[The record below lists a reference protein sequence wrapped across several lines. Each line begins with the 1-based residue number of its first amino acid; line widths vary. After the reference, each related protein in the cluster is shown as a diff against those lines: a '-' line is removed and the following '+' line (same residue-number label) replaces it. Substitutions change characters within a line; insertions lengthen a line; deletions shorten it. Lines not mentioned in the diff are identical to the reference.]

1 MVTVYREL
9 PPPKSL
15 GHLAA
20 CLWEQESA
28 EQFEQWIV
36 PDGCVDLIWLAERQL
51 VVAGPDTRPHGVPLP
66 AQRRSSGIRLHPGA
80 AGPVLGLPASEL
92 RNQLVKF
99 QDVWPATADELA
111 TKLTGATPMNRMKL
125 LAEAVSLREARPD
138 SLVVAAVQSLAL
150 PGARVAHVAAELG
163 VTERTLHRRI
173 LAAVGYGPKTLARV
187 SRLNRLKALPAA
199 PLAILAA
206 QAGYASQA
214 HMSDE
219 VRHLTGRTAVRF
231 LEDSMPA
238 TA

>member
-1 MVTVYREL
+1 MVTLYREL

-66 AQRRSSGIRLHPGA
+66 AQRRSSGIRLRPGA

-92 RNQLVKF
+92 RDQLVEL
-99 QDVWPATADELA
+99 QDVWAATAEGLA
-111 TKLTGATPMNRMKL
+111 STLTGATPVNRMKL
-125 LAEAVSLREARPD
+125 LAEAVSIREARLDP
-138 SLVVAAVQSLAL
+138 LVVAAAQSLAL
-150 PGARVAHVAAELG
+150 PGARVTHVAAELG
-163 VTERTLHRRI
+163 VTERTLHRRM

-187 SRLNRLKALPAA
+187 SRLRRLKALPAA
-199 PLAILAA
+199 PLASLAS

-214 HMSDE
+214 HMNDE
-219 VRHLTGRTAVRF
+219 VRHLTGNTAVRF
-231 LEDSMPA
+231 LEDSARA